1 VTDSPPQPRRSL
13 ASIAT
18 IVAIATLI
26 SKVAGLVRQ
35 QAIAAE
41 FGVGPEVDAYNFA
54 YVIPSFLFILLGGV
68 NGPFHSSVVSVLAKH
83 PKQDAAALIETIN
96 TLVGL
101 LLLILTAGLIL
112 AADPLIKL
120 SAPGATANVHAMAV
134 GQLRIMAPLAFLSGL
149 IGIGFGTLVA
159 SDQYWL
165 PSISPL
171 LSSLTVIIGVLYLSD
186 QVGPAVMA
194 WGTLAGGLLQ
204 WLAQIPAQWGS
215 GMGTLRLRFDFKRP
229 GVKELATLMGPAT
242 LSSGMLLISVA
253 ISLFFASQLP
263 EGSASALTY
272 AQLLFLTPLG
282 ILSNVILVPYMP
294 IFSALTAPES
304 WTELKDR
311 IHQSLILSA
320 MSMMPIGA
328 LMAVLAL
335 PAVRVVY
342 QRGAFDSEAS
352 QLVASLLVVY
362 AFGMF
367 FYLGRD
373 IFVRVFY
380 AFEDGNVPL
389 QISVLGLFFNAIFC
403 FFFTKRFGAPGLA
416 MATVGVQ
423 VLSMVALVWILQKRL
438 KGLPWVATGGP
449 ILALAVSSLLCG
461 FAAQVTLNGCQLV
474 LGSEGLL
481 RQLVT
486 LSVSTGV
493 GLSVFIVLVVQLR
506 LPEMNF
512 FMERLQQKLPFLAP
526 QSIATKHLL
535 KKIRD
540 RR

>member
-1 VTDSPPQPRRSL
+1 MSDSAPKRRRSL

-26 SKVAGLVRQ
+26 SKVVGLVRQ
-35 QAIAAE
+35 QSIAAE

-83 PKQDAAALIETIN
+83 PKKDAAALIETVN
-96 TLVGL
+96 TLVGIL
-101 LLLILTAGLIL
+101 LLLLTAGLML
-112 AADPLIKL
+112 TADPLITML
-120 SAPGATANVHAMAV
+120 APGVSTDVHTMAV
-134 GQLRIMAPLAFLSGL
+134 EQLRIMAPLAFLSGL

-171 LSSLTVIIGVLYLSD
+171 LSSVTVIIGVLFLTD
-186 QVGPAVMA
+186 HVGASVMA

-204 WLAQIPAQWGS
+204 WLVQIPAQWGS
-215 GMGTLRLRFDFKRP
+215 GMGTLRLRFDFNRP
-229 GVKELATLMGPAT
+229 GVKEIGKLMGPAT

-253 ISLFFASQLP
+253 ISLFFASQLK

-294 IFSALTAPES
+294 IFSQLAAPES
-304 WTELKDR
+304 WTDLKDR
-311 IHQSLILSA
+311 IRQSLVLTA
-320 MSMMPIGA
+320 MSMMPTGA
-328 LMAVLAL
+328 LMSVLAL
-335 PAVRVVY
+335 PAVRIVY
-342 QRGAFDSEAS
+342 QRGAFDDSAS

-380 AFEDGNVPL
+380 ALGDGNVPL
-389 QISVLGLFFNAIFC
+389 LISLLGLFFNAIFC
-403 FFFTKRFGAPGLA
+403 FFFTKTFGAPGLA

-423 VLSMVALVWILQKRL
+423 VFSMAALVWILNKRL
-438 KGLPWVATGGP
+438 HGLPWATTGGP
-449 ILALAVSSLLCG
+449 ILALAVSSLICG
-461 FAAQVTLNGCQLV
+461 FTAWIALYGCQLI
-474 LGSEGLL
+474 LGTEGII

-486 LSVSTGV
+486 LSVSAGA
-493 GLSVFIVLVVQLR
+493 GLLVFAGLVIQLK
-506 LPEMNF
+506 LPEMDF
-512 FMERLQQKLPFLAP
+512 FVDRLRQKLPFLTRK
-526 QSIATKHLL
+526 S
-535 KKIRD
+535 
-540 RR
+540 

>member
-1 VTDSPPQPRRSL
+1 MTDSAPKRRRSL

-41 FGVGPEVDAYNFA
+41 FGVGPEVDAFNFA

-68 NGPFHSSVVSVLAKH
+68 NGPFHSSVVSILAKH
-83 PKQDAAALIETIN
+83 PKKDAAALIETIN
-96 TLVGL
+96 TLVGVI
-101 LLLILTAGLIL
+101 LLILTAGLMI
-112 AADPLIKL
+112 AAGPLITL
-120 SAPGATANVHAMAV
+120 LAPGISANVHIMAV
-134 GQLRIMAPLAFLSGL
+134 EQLRIMAPLAFLSGL

-159 SDQYWL
+159 ADQYWL

-171 LSSLTVIIGVLYLSD
+171 ISSLTVIIGVLFFTN
-186 QVGPAVMA
+186 QVGASIMA
-194 WGTLAGGLLQ
+194 WGFLVGGVLQ
-204 WLAQIPAQWGS
+204 WFAQIPAQWGS
-215 GMGTLRLRFDFKRP
+215 GMGTLRLRFNFNRP
-229 GVKELATLMGPAT
+229 GVKELGKLMAPAT

-294 IFSALTAPES
+294 IFSQLAAPES

-311 IHQSLILSA
+311 IRQSLVLTA
-320 MSMMPIGA
+320 MSMMPTGA
-328 LMAVLAL
+328 LMSVLAL
-335 PAVRVVY
+335 PAVQVVY
-342 QRGAFDSEAS
+342 QRGAFDQTAS

-380 AFEDGNVPL
+380 ALGDGNVPL
-389 QISVLGLFFNAIFC
+389 LISLMGLFFNAIFC
-403 FFFTKRFGAPGLA
+403 FLFTKRFGAPGLA

-423 VLSMVALVWILQKRL
+423 VFSMAALVWILNKRL
-438 KGLPWVATGGP
+438 RGLPWATTGGP
-449 ILALAVSSLLCG
+449 ILALAISSLVCG
-461 FAAQVTLNGCQLV
+461 FAAWISLQGCQML
-474 LGSEGLL
+474 LGPEGFL
-481 RQLVT
+481 RQLIA
-486 LSVSTGV
+486 LSLSAAV
-493 GLSVFIVLVVQLR
+493 GLLVFAALVVQLK
-506 LPEMNF
+506 LPEMDF
-512 FMERLQQKLPFLAP
+512 FIERLGQKLPFL
-526 QSIATKHLL
+526 S
-535 KKIRD
+535 KKIKEG
-540 RR
+540 